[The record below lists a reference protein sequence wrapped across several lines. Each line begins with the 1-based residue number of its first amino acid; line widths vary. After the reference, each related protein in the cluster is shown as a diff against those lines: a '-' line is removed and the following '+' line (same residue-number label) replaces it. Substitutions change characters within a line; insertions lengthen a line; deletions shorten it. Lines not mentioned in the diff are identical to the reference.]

1 MSQTLSDLL
10 LWFLFA
16 AMTAGVILGVLRPLR
31 RKKAAS
37 GAEREVA
44 LYRDQLAEVERDV
57 ERGVIEPAEGEAAKV
72 EVSRRL
78 LAAADALEEERAD
91 VGVRTGLSARAVA
104 LVIMVALPVFSLG
117 LYLALGSPGLPDQP
131 FKERMAAPVEQLPID
146 ALVLRVEEHL
156 KSDPKDVRGWEVLA
170 PAYIR
175 QRRYDD
181 AANAWSQAIALGGES
196 AARLAARGEARV
208 FAAGGL
214 SPEAREDF
222 RKAAALDTHE
232 PRAQYYLGA
241 AEVED
246 DKKDAATAR
255 WKALLASAPKD
266 APWRASLEA
275 ELAQLE
281 NPAASNANA
290 PGPNASQVGAAASMS
305 PEDRQK
311 MIEGMVGGLAA
322 RLEKSP
328 NDIDGWLRLIRAYG
342 VLGKKPDAQAA
353 LAKARQ
359 AFATDKLALARL
371 DEAEKALP

>member
-359 AFATDKLALARL
+359 TFATDKLALARL
-371 DEAEKALP
+371 DEVEKALP

>member
-1 MSQTLSDLL
+1 ML
-10 LWFLFA
+10 
-16 AMTAGVILGVLRPLR
+16 TAGVILAVLRPLR
-31 RKKAAS
+31 RKR
-37 GAEREVA
+37 GAGGDDREVT

-57 ERGVIEPAEGEAAKV
+57 ERGVLEPAEAEAAKV

-78 LAAADALEEERAD
+78 LAAAEVLEKERAET
-91 VGVRTGLSARAVA
+91 GVRKGLSGRGVA
-104 LVIMVALPVFSLG
+104 LAISIAVPVFTMA
-117 LYLALGSPGLPDQP
+117 LYLVLGTPGLPDQP
-131 FKERMAAPVEQLPID
+131 FKARMAAPVEKLPID

-156 KSDPKDVRGWEVLA
+156 KADPKDLRGWEVLA

-181 AANAWSQAIALGGES
+181 AANAWSQAMALGGEN

-214 SPEAREDF
+214 APEAREDF
-222 RKAAALDTHE
+222 RKAAALDPHE
-232 PRAQYYLGA
+232 PRSQYYLGV

-246 DKKDAATAR
+246 GKKDAAIAR
-255 WKALLASAPKD
+255 WKALLASAPTN
-266 APWRASLEA
+266 APWRPSLES

-281 NPAASNANA
+281 NPNAPAANAPVSSA
-290 PGPNASQVGAAASMS
+290 PGPNAAQLGAAANMS
-305 PEDRQK
+305 PEGRQK

-328 NDIDGWLRLIRAYG
+328 NDIEGWLRLIRAYG
-342 VLGKKPDAQAA
+342 VLGKKPEAQAA
-353 LAKARQ
+353 LAQARQ
-359 AFATDKLALARL
+359 AFTSDKAALARL

>member
-1 MSQTLSDLL
+1 LSQTLSDLL

-16 AMTAGVILGVLRPLR
+16 AMTAGVILSVLRPLR

-37 GAEREVA
+37 GADREVA

-91 VGVRTGLSARAVA
+91 TGVRKGLSARAVA
-104 LVIMVALPVFSLG
+104 LGIMVVLPVFSLG

-156 KSDPKDVRGWEVLA
+156 KADPRDVRGWEVLA

-232 PRAQYYLGA
+232 PRAQYYLGV

-246 DKKDAATAR
+246 GKKDAAIAR

-328 NDIDGWLRLIRAYG
+328 NDIEGWLRLIRAYG
-342 VLGKKPDAQAA
+342 VLGKKPDAQSA
-353 LAKARQ
+353 LARARQ
-359 AFATDKLALARL
+359 AFTADKSALARL

>member
-16 AMTAGVILGVLRPLR
+16 AMTAGVILSVLRPLR

-37 GAEREVA
+37 GADREVA

-91 VGVRTGLSARAVA
+91 TGVRKGLSARAVA
-104 LVIMVALPVFSLG
+104 LGIMVVLPVFSLG

-156 KSDPKDVRGWEVLA
+156 KADPRDVRGWEVLA

-232 PRAQYYLGA
+232 PRAQYYLGV

-246 DKKDAATAR
+246 GKKDAAIAR

-328 NDIDGWLRLIRAYG
+328 NDIEGWLRLIRAYG
-342 VLGKKPDAQAA
+342 VLGKKPDAQSA
-353 LAKARQ
+353 LARARQ
-359 AFATDKLALARL
+359 AFTADKSALARL